1 MKKII
6 VFTQVSSLH
15 GAFPSFINA
24 REDMK
29 ILDGKNTTLLLFDES
44 EAKFQPVTDLSEPG
58 LYLIYDGISETAFN
72 NLING
77 LNKSDIYILKH
88 TKPNFEPSG
97 FSNLEKGRTEK
108 HDKNGKHYPVLIDV
122 LSDDN
127 PEKVKRFFEEVFT
140 DDPEEE
146 SLTDEIF
153 NAIYEQKDEDAIEKA
168 VSKRDKHIKGK
179 GKN

>member
-24 REDMK
+24 REDIK
-29 ILDGKNTTLLLFDES
+29 ILDGENATLLLFDEA
-44 EAKFQPVTDLSEPG
+44 EAKFKPVTDLSERG
-58 LYLIYDGISETAFN
+58 LYLVYDGISETDFN
-72 NLING
+72 NLINS
-77 LNKSDIYILKH
+77 LNKSNFYILKH
-88 TKPNFEPSG
+88 TKPDFEPSG
-97 FSNLEKGRTEK
+97 FSNIEKGRTEK
-108 HDKNGKHYPVLIDV
+108 HDKEGKHYPILIDI
-122 LSDDN
+122 LSDEN
-127 PEKVKRFFEEVFT
+127 SEKVERFFEVVFT

-146 SLTDEIF
+146 TLSEDIF
-153 NAIYEQKDEDAIEKA
+153 NAIYEHKDEDAIEKA